1 MIVIKVDRRGLRL
14 GATAFALYQRE
25 GDGASTLVGF
35 AELTVRDYDGAD
47 NALCSILDHERRPIV
62 VVAITV
68 SDGTPAAL
76 ALAVRKVMSE
86 RHPEQAII
94 VE

>member
-35 AELTVRDYDGAD
+35 AELTVRDYDGG
-47 NALCSILDHERRPIV
+47 LDPL
-62 VVAITV
+62 
-68 SDGTPAAL
+68 P
-76 ALAVRKVMSE
+76 
-86 RHPEQAII
+86 
-94 VE
+94 